1 MKQFIVLLCLA
12 LAFTSC
18 KKEDSIQTY
27 FVEHQERPD
36 YSVVDISSSLLDL
49 KGAGLN
55 KEEQEALD
63 SFDKLHV
70 LLYKATD
77 STQADYEKELKSI
90 NKVFK
95 NEAYP
100 ELFVFN
106 DNGMRF
112 KIHTVGESEEV
123 DEILVLANSSQ
134 MGFVAIRVLGNDMDA
149 TKMATLVSKLQSSEV
164 NNDKL
169 KGIMNFLQ

>member
-1 MKQFIVLLCLA
+1 MRSIFALFILA
-12 LAFTSC
+12 LVCTGC

-49 KGAGLN
+49 DKMDLN
-55 KEEQEALD
+55 TEEKEALD
-63 SFDKLHV
+63 SFDKIHV
-70 LLYKATD
+70 LIYKSSD
-77 STQADYEKELKSI
+77 STQAEYEKELKAI
-90 NKVFK
+90 NKIFR

-100 ELFVFN
+100 ELFVLN
-106 DNGMRF
+106 DKSMNF
-112 KIHTVGESEEV
+112 KIHSVGESEEV
-123 DEILVLANSSQ
+123 DEFIVLVNSNQ
-134 MGFVAIRVLGNDMDA
+134 MGFAAIRVLGDDMDA
-149 TKMATLVSKLQSSEV
+149 NKMATLYAKIQSSNV